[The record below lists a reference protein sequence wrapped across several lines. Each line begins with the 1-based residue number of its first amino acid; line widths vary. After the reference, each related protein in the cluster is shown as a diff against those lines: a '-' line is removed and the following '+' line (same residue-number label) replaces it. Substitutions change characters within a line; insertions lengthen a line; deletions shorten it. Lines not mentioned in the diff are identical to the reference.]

1 MRVLLTGAF
10 GNVGTATLREL
21 LDAGNQV
28 RCFDVDAA
36 AARKAAAAFRGRVEP
51 HWGDIADAGD
61 VARAVAERDVVIH
74 NAAVIPPSS
83 ERVPELTRRVNA
95 EGTRNIVAACEAQPK
110 KPKLIFSSSISVL
123 GPPGDRPPPRR
134 ADEPMLPT
142 DHYSHSKVECEEMI
156 RASNLEWVILRLGAV
171 LPERLSR
178 SSDNS
183 LRDFFRVDPDSRVEY
198 VHPRDVA
205 LAQTNAATCPEAA
218 YKVLLIGGGEGCQI
232 RMRDLN
238 AAYLD
243 ARGIGNFPDS
253 AFGKDPFYTDW
264 MDTEESER
272 LLRYQRHSFA
282 DHRRNLERQLRF
294 VRPLY
299 RVLRGPIRKRMLQSS
314 PQAE

>member
-10 GNVGTATLREL
+10 GNIGTATLREL
-21 LDAGNQV
+21 LNAGHQV
-28 RCFDVDAA
+28 RCFDLDAR
-36 AARKAAAAFRGRVEP
+36 AARKAAAAFSRRFEP
-51 HWGDIADAGD
+51 HWGDITDAGD
-61 VARAVAERDVVIH
+61 VARAVAEQDVVIH
-74 NAAVIPPSS
+74 DAAVIPPSS
-83 ERVPELTRRVNA
+83 EKDPELMRRVNVG
-95 EGTRNIVAACEAQPK
+95 GTRNVVAACEAQPK
-110 KPKLIFSSSISVL
+110 KPKLIFASSISVF

-134 ADEPMLPT
+134 ADEPVMPT

-156 RASNLEWVILRLGAV
+156 RASNLEWGILRLGAV
-171 LPERLSR
+171 LPEKPGR

-183 LRDFFRVDPDSRVEY
+183 LSDFFRIDPDSRIEY

-205 LAQTNAATCPEAA
+205 LAQTNAATCPEAVH
-218 YKVLLIGGGEGCQI
+218 KVLLIGGGESCRI

-282 DHRRNLERQLRF
+282 DHRRSLERQLRF

-299 RVLRGPIRKRMLQSS
+299 RVLRGLIRKRMLQSS
-314 PQAE
+314 PHAE

>member
-1 MRVLLTGAF
+1 
-10 GNVGTATLREL
+10 
-21 LDAGNQV
+21 
-28 RCFDVDAA
+28 
-36 AARKAAAAFRGRVEP
+36 
-51 HWGDIADAGD
+51 
-61 VARAVAERDVVIH
+61 
-74 NAAVIPPSS
+74 
-83 ERVPELTRRVNA
+83 
-95 EGTRNIVAACEAQPK
+95 
-110 KPKLIFSSSISVL
+110 
-123 GPPGDRPPPRR
+123 
-134 ADEPMLPT
+134 
-142 DHYSHSKVECEEMI
+142 
-156 RASNLEWVILRLGAV
+156 
-171 LPERLSR
+171 
-178 SSDNS
+178 
-183 LRDFFRVDPDSRVEY
+183 
-198 VHPRDVA
+198 
-205 LAQTNAATCPEAA
+205 
-218 YKVLLIGGGEGCQI
+218 VLLIGGGEGCQI